1 MSSAAPVQVPAPG
14 GPASERRGLLA
25 TRPNPGAGSPF
36 FIRFTS
42 TVDLGPGVPPA
53 AVELCFVPGRVVLE
67 PAAFGAYCA
76 HLATLALPG
85 AEDLGVMVRNDADD
99 ALMPRVLRVVVTVP
113 ACFGRPAHQVVLE
126 DSEPGWSDEHVRLPP
141 LPSTTSD

>member
-1 MSSAAPVQVPAPG
+1 M
-14 GPASERRGLLA
+14 SERRGLLA

-36 FIRFTS
+36 FVRFTA
-42 TVDLGPGVPPA
+42 TVELAAGGPPA
-53 AVELCFVPGRVVLE
+53 AVELSFVPARVVLE

-76 HLATLALPG
+76 RLATLALPG

-99 ALMPRVLRVVVTVP
+99 ALMPRFLRVVVSVP

-126 DSEPGWSDEHVRLPP
+126 DSEPGWSAEGLRLPP
-141 LPSTTSD
+141 LPPASSD